1 MAFYALH
8 GREQVAELSPA
19 AGPTPV
25 GAEPEAT
32 LQGPPDRKGWM
43 RRRRPVPPEDK
54 LMVLSLPANL
64 TRQGRACA
72 IVYFKYGYREP
83 DYLVPPG
90 KTAWNISVPYNFVTD
105 FASIPWWARWLISP
119 FGRHAKAAVIHDWLY
134 ALAPSRDRDRRWCD
148 DVFRD
153 AMLELGVH
161 PLLAAVMWAA
171 VRVGGAR
178 NYGAPG
184 GWVFRDRITGRALAP
199 DEHHMIRPTD
209 I

>member
-1 MAFYALH
+1 MAFLPLH
-8 GREQVAELSPA
+8 GREQVADINPA
-19 AGPTPV
+19 DAPARAG
-25 GAEPEAT
+25 AAPE
-32 LQGPPDRKGWM
+32 GPPDRKTWM
-43 RRRRPVPPEDK
+43 RRRRTVAPEDK
-54 LMVLSLPANL
+54 LMVLSLPIGL
-64 TRQGRACA
+64 VRQGRACA
-72 IVYFKYGYREP
+72 IVYFKYAYREP

-90 KTAWNISVPYNFVTD
+90 KKPWTVSVPFNFVTD

-161 PLLAAVMWAA
+161 PIHAAIMWAA
-171 VRVGGAR
+171 VRIGGKR

-184 GWVFRDRITGRALAP
+184 EWLFHDRITGRLLAP
-199 DEHHMIRPTD
+199 DEHGMIRPTD